1 MNDRDYR
8 AEYEARAARAR
19 AQGFASYG
27 EQRRAAKAVA
37 AETRRRA
44 LETVGLMRRKN
55 LSLSV
60 ASKRSLTT
68 PAEVRRVAA
77 PALTQ
82 EGRRWVP
89 TKSDRLS
96 RRMVLLTTAGVVEV
110 TVRSSGKASQIGNY
124 WTAVR
129 RYLSTGDA
137 SDLSEF
143 TGRSVSGAT
152 FVTDLDVIEAW
163 ARTGELDLDDIYSLV
178 SN

>member
-1 MNDRDYR
+1 
-8 AEYEARAARAR
+8 
-19 AQGFASYG
+19 
-27 EQRRAAKAVA
+27 
-37 AETRRRA
+37 
-44 LETVGLMRRKN
+44 
-55 LSLSV
+55 
-60 ASKRSLTT
+60 
-68 PAEVRRVAA
+68 
-77 PALTQ
+77 
-82 EGRRWVP
+82 
-89 TKSDRLS
+89 
-96 RRMVLLTTAGVVEV
+96 MVLLTTAGVVEV